1 MRKFV
6 ATITATAMMAASLPS
21 SPVFAQTPMI
31 PISAPASAPVDQV
44 ALISSTIKAFPN
56 GGEPLK
62 LAITDL
68 IVKHPS
74 YAANLVTYVKHEP
87 SLTPEQ
93 KEAIIAGLADAL
105 QQEGV
110 VAQAEAGG
118 LNPAM
123 IALLLGLAAG
133 VGLGIYALTKN
144 KSCGSAVSP
153 NC

>member
-21 SPVFAQTPMI
+21 SPVFAQERLI

-87 SLTPEQ
+87 SLTSAQ
-93 KEAIIAGLADAL
+93 KQAIVAGLADAL
-105 QQEGV
+105 NQKGIL
-110 VAQAEAGG
+110 AQAQAGG
-118 LNPAM
+118 LSADM
-123 IALLLGLAAG
+123 IAFILAFASVLGFILYKISRA
-133 VGLGIYALTKN
+133 
-144 KSCGSAVSP
+144 SCSTSVSP